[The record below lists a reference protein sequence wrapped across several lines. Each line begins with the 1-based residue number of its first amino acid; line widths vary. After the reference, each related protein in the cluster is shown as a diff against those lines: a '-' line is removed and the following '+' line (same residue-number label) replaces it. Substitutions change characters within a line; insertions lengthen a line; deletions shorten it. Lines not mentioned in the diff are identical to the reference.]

1 MNSFDN
7 YISGILKQIS
17 DYFQI
22 LINLQDKAN
31 DIEVIKKA
39 SEDLSQSVQKIGQA
53 MYNEAK
59 KEEGEKKEEEKKD
72 EK

>member
-1 MNSFDN
+1 LE
-7 YISGILKQIS
+7 I
-17 DYFQI
+17 
-22 LINLQDKAN
+22 
-31 DIEVIKKA
+31 IKKA

-59 KEEGEKKEEEKKD
+59 KKEDAKKEEDKREEGEVKKD